1 MVTDESLVRV
11 WKGRY
16 YEYSIYLF
24 ILEKKY
30 VKNKLK
36 KEYPEC
42 IKCPHLEVENVEK
55 GQVHCFY
62 RVKDK
67 CILKS

>member
-1 MVTDESLVRV
+1 MLSEN
-11 WKGRY
+11 
-16 YEYSIYLF
+16 
-24 ILEKKY
+24 EKNRI
-30 VKNKLK
+30 KNKLK

>member
-1 MVTDESLVRV
+1 MLSEN
-11 WKGRY
+11 
-16 YEYSIYLF
+16 
-24 ILEKKY
+24 EKNRI
-30 VKNKLK
+30 KNKLK
-36 KEYPEC
+36 KEFPEC

-67 CILKS
+67 CILNRQYKLKDKEGG